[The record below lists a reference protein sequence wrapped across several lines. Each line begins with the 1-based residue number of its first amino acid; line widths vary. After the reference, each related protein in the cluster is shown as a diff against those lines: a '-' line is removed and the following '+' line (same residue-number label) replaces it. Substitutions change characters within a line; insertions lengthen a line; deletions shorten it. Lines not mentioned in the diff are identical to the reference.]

1 MNPLRCFLALVA
13 LLTAGAH
20 AAPPNIVILLAD
32 DVALTDFGSYGG
44 EARTPNIDDL
54 AARGSV
60 FTQFRTSPQ
69 CAPSRAML
77 LTGMDNHRS
86 GLGAIPEVLPP
97 SHVDQPGYTMHL
109 EEGVETIAV
118 RLKRE
123 GYRTY
128 MTGKWHLGRGPGDL
142 PNDHGFDRSFALDA
156 SGADNWDDRP
166 YMPLYTD
173 APWFED
179 GSPADL
185 PDDFY
190 SSAFLV
196 DRMIDYLGDAPGE
209 DAPFLAYVAFQA
221 IHIPVQA
228 PEAFIEHY
236 DGAYDIGWHE
246 VRRRRYARAIE
257 LGLIPEGVPLGD
269 MHPALRDWASLDGTE
284 RALATRSMEVNAG
297 MLEAMDFH
305 IGRLIGYLKQRG
317 AYENTIFVVTS
328 DNGPEGGELRHGENA
343 ILDVWLRSE
352 GYTET
357 RIEKLGGPDTMVSIG
372 PEWASAAASPSH
384 LYKFHGAD
392 GALRVPLIM
401 SGPGLPAGARIGARS
416 IMPDL
421 MPTLLEIVGADTPA
435 PNARP
440 MTGRS
445 LQPILDGVLAE
456 AYGEDDVFGI
466 EVAGNVGLYRGRYKL
481 TRSLPPMGD
490 GEWRM
495 FDLQTDPGETRDL
508 SLDQPAL
515 LDEMLGHYATWSQ
528 DMGVIE
534 MPEGYTPAGQIGKNL
549 LGALLGRY
557 WPWVVATIALIL
569 SALWG
574 TRALLRARVGRQR
587 AVG

>member
-1 MNPLRCFLALVA
+1 MNPRRCFLALVA
-13 LLTAGAH
+13 LLAAGTH

-44 EARTPNIDDL
+44 EAHTPNIDDL

-77 LTGMDNHRS
+77 LTGMDNHRA

-97 SHVDQPGYTMHL
+97 SHIDQPGYTMHL
-109 EEGVETIAV
+109 EDGVETIAV

-142 PNDHGFDRSFALDA
+142 PNEHGFDRSFVLDA

-166 YMPLYTD
+166 YMPLYTE

-179 GSPADL
+179 GTPVDL

-196 DRMIDYLGDAPGE
+196 DRMIDYLGDVPAE

-228 PEAFIEHY
+228 PDTFIDNY
-236 DGAYDIGWHE
+236 NGAYDIGWHE

-257 LGLIPEGVPLGD
+257 LGLIPEGAPLGD
-269 MHPALRDWASLDGTE
+269 MHPALRDWASLDAAE

-305 IGRLIGYLKQRG
+305 IGRLTEHLKQTG

-328 DNGPEGGELRHGENA
+328 DNGPEGGNLRHGENA
-343 ILDVWLRSE
+343 ILDAWLRSE
-352 GYTET
+352 GYSET

-445 LQPILDGVLAE
+445 LRPVLDGVLAE
-456 AYGEDDVFGI
+456 AYGEGDVYGI
-466 EVAGNVGLYRGRYKL
+466 EVAGNVGLYRGRHKL

-490 GEWRM
+490 GEWRV
-495 FDLQTDPGETRDL
+495 FDLHTDPGETRDL
-508 SLDQPAL
+508 SLDRPAL
-515 LDEMLGHYATWSQ
+515 LDKMLGHYATWSQ

-534 MPEGYTPAGQIGKNL
+534 MPEGYTPSGQIGKNL
-549 LGALLGRY
+549 LSALLGRY
-557 WPWVVATIALIL
+557 WPWVMATIALIL
-569 SALWG
+569 GALWG
-574 TRALLRARVGRQR
+574 TRALLRARAGQPR
-587 AVG
+587 AA